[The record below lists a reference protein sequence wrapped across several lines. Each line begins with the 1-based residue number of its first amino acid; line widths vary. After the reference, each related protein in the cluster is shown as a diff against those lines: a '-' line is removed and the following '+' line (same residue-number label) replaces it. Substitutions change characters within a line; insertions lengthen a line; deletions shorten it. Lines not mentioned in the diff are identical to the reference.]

1 MRNASKAS
9 GKPADKT
16 SPKTAPGKP
25 SAKPAADARAPR
37 ARPETTAGSALAA
50 PQAHLVSPSEV
61 PFRALVQAFGT
72 GRAVME
78 PYFAALGIS
87 AAQWSVLRA
96 ILRAEDE
103 GVTELRLTDLSSR
116 LLIRPPSVTTVIDR
130 LERAGLVL
138 RGPSPTDRR
147 AKMLSF
153 TPRGR
158 DLVNRVLAGYGPQV
172 ERVMGGLSGA
182 EQKQLIG
189 LLGKMQGHLD
199 KLLSETQAA
208 LAGETDPL

>member
-1 MRNASKAS
+1 MPKKTKTLKKTSKPMGSHSQPATATGSLKFS
-9 GKPADKT
+9 GKPDSAT
-16 SPKTAPGKP
+16 GSPLG
-25 SAKPAADARAPR
+25 
-37 ARPETTAGSALAA
+37 A
-50 PQAHLVSPSEV
+50 PQAHLASSAEI

-153 TPRGR
+153 TPKGR
-158 DLVNRVLAGYGPQV
+158 TLVLQVLAGYGPQV
-172 ERVMGGLSGA
+172 ERVMGGLSSQ
-182 EQKQLIG
+182 EQKQLIA
-189 LLGKMQGHLD
+189 LLGKMQEHLD